1 MPKPAHT
8 RVTFS
13 GHIGGEASI
22 LEIFSFNLCFP
33 PLDGPY
39 TDEDITALEA
49 MAASLHTA
57 FGTHLNPS
65 YGEDTW
71 LDRTRVATVD
81 GDGLVERTAEGA
93 YVQGDR
99 NDPFNGTEAKQP
111 MPLQTAL
118 CVSLGT
124 ARAGATGKGRFFL
137 PWMAMS
143 LDPDDKRIN
152 EATAIATLNGIQ
164 DFLQDCAT
172 GMGMDPVV
180 VSSKGYMSEVTTIRL
195 GRVPDTMRSRRGDV
209 PEGYVSV
216 ALHP

>member
-1 MPKPAHT
+1 MAKPAHT

-13 GHIGGEASI
+13 GHIGGEASV

-33 PLDGPY
+33 PIEGDDDAAIAAL
-39 TDEDITALEA
+39 EDI
-49 MAASLHTA
+49 AAGCHTA
-57 FGTHLNPS
+57 FGTHLNPA

-71 LDRTRVATVD
+71 LDRTRVASVD
-81 GDGLVERTAEGA
+81 GTGHVVRTAVGA

-152 EATAIATLNGIQ
+152 EATAVATLNGIQ
-164 DFLQDCAT
+164 DFLQACAAAV
-172 GMGMDPVV
+172 GLDPVV
-180 VSSKGYMSEVTTIRL
+180 VSSKGYMSDVTTIRL

-216 ALHP
+216 PLHP